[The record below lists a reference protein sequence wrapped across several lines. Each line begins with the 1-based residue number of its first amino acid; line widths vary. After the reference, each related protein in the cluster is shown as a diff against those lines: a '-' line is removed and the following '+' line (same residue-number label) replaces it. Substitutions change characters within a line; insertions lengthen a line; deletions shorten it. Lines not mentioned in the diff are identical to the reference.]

1 MTSMQ
6 VIVCIACIG
15 AFWGAVMEADVELAI
30 ARKHPE
36 HSLMAHFIGASFI
49 LSYVILI
56 TYALTRVFE

>member
-15 AFWGAVMEADVELAI
+15 AFWGAVMEADTELAI
-30 ARKHPE
+30 ARNHPE
-36 HSLMAHFIGASFI
+36 SGIMAYFMGASLI

-56 TYALTRVFE
+56 TYALNKVFE

>member
-15 AFWGAVMEADVELAI
+15 AFWGAVMEADTELAI
-30 ARKHPE
+30 ARNHPE
-36 HSLMAHFIGASFI
+36 HSVIAHFMGASI
-49 LSYVILI
+49 MVSYVILI

>member
-15 AFWGAVMEADVELAI
+15 AFWGAVMEADTELAI

-36 HSLMAHFIGASFI
+36 HSVMAHFMRASFM

>member
-15 AFWGAVMEADVELAI
+15 AFWGAVMEADTELAI
-30 ARKHPE
+30 ARNHPE
-36 HSLMAHFIGASFI
+36 YGIMAYFMGASLI

-56 TYALTRVFE
+56 TYALNKVFE

>member
-6 VIVCIACIG
+6 VIVCISCIG
-15 AFWGAVMEADVELAI
+15 AFGGAVMEADVELAI

-36 HSLMAHFIGASFI
+36 HSVMAHFIGASFI

>member
-15 AFWGAVMEADVELAI
+15 AFWGAVMEADTELAI
-30 ARKHPE
+30 ARNHPQYGV
-36 HSLMAHFIGASFI
+36 MAYFIGASFI

-56 TYALTRVFE
+56 SYALNKVFG

>member
-6 VIVCIACIG
+6 VIVCMACIG
-15 AFWGAVMEADVELAI
+15 AFWGAVTEADTELAI
-30 ARKHPE
+30 ARNHPE
-36 HSLMAHFIGASFI
+36 HSVMAYFMGAYII

>member
-15 AFWGAVMEADVELAI
+15 AFWGTVMEADVELAI

-36 HSLMAHFIGASFI
+36 HSVMAYFMGASII